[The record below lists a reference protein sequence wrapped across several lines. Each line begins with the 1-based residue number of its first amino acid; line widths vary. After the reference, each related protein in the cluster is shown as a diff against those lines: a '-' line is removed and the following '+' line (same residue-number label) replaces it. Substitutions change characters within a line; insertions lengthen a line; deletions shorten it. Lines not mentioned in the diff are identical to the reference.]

1 MSTWE
6 KIQYEFYKGNSAI
19 RQIIMINLAA
29 FIFTVFVGVIARLSG
44 FPPEDLLEY
53 FYIPSNLGKLII
65 RPWTILTNIFF
76 HAGFWHLL
84 GNMIL
89 LYFIGRILE
98 DFMDFKKIW
107 KIFLY
112 GGISGALL
120 FVTSYNIFPVFNEVV
135 GYKKLLGASGGVTAI
150 LVATGTYLPR
160 YQIRPFG
167 LFNVELRWV
176 ALFFVFR
183 DLYMFPVSDN
193 TGGLFAHMGGAILG
207 LVYVLNLQGKIT
219 RPNLNQKP
227 FFWDRQRDERSRGPI
242 ITEKKPKPNQEEVD
256 AILDKISQSGY
267 DSLSKHEKEI
277 LFKASE

>member
-53 FYIPSNLGKLII
+53 FYIPSNIGKLII

-193 TGGLFAHMGGAILG
+193 TGGLFAHMGGTIFG
-207 LVYVLNLQGKIT
+207 LVYVLNLQGRIT

-242 ITEKKPKPNQEEVD
+242 ITDKKPKPNQEEVD

>member
-193 TGGLFAHMGGAILG
+193 TGGLFAHMGGAIFG
-207 LVYVLNLQGKIT
+207 LVYVLNLQGRIT

-242 ITEKKPKPNQEEVD
+242 ITDKKPKPNQEEVD

-267 DSLSKHEKEI
+267 DSLSKYEKEI